1 MTYEYTIPLAPVGK
15 KNSQQ
20 ILTNHKTGRPFI
32 AQSERYKKYERQVI
46 SFVISQ
52 GVPPVAIDEPVAI
65 IVRFYMP
72 TKRRCDTVN
81 LQEALW
87 DILVDAGVLADD
99 NRDIIA
105 WADAMTFYDKENP
118 RTEVKIL
125 PYFGEYSQ
133 WGKKE

>member
-1 MTYEYTIPLAPVGK
+1 MTLEYKIPLAPVGK

-20 ILTNHKTGRPFI
+20 ILMNRKTGRPFI
-32 AQSERYKKYERQVI
+32 SQSERYKKYEQNCFGYI
-46 SFVISQ
+46 ISQ
-52 GVPPVAIDEPVAI
+52 GVPPLAIDEPVAI
-65 IVRFYMP
+65 IARFYMP

-87 DILVDAGVLADD
+87 DILVDVGVLADD

-118 RTEVKIL
+118 RTEVKIM
-125 PYFGEYSQ
+125 PYFGEYTQ

>member
-1 MTYEYTIPLAPVGK
+1 M
-15 KNSQQ
+15 
-20 ILTNHKTGRPFI
+20 
-32 AQSERYKKYERQVI
+32 
-46 SFVISQ
+46 ISQ

-72 TKRRCDTVN
+72 TKRKCDTVN

-87 DILVDAGVLADD
+87 DILVNAGVLADD
-99 NRDIIA
+99 NRDVIA

-118 RTEVKIL
+118 RTEVKIM
-125 PYFGEYSQ
+125 PYFGEYTQ

>member
-1 MTYEYTIPLAPVGK
+1 MNYEYTIPLAPVGK

-20 ILTNHKTGRPFI
+20 ILTNRKTGRPFI
-32 AQSERYKKYERQVI
+32 SQSERYMKYERQVI
-46 SFVISQ
+46 SFIISQ
-52 GVPPVAIDEPVAI
+52 GVPPVAIDEPCAI

-99 NRDIIA
+99 NRDVIA